1 MAITIINDLWSVINL
16 LLVCAVITATVIIN
30 ILMALRMGFFFKSY
44 RDPVG
49 AFKREQTLKSVY
61 DQAIEQEEISG
72 NRL

>member
-1 MAITIINDLWSVINL
+1 MAITILNDLWSVINL

>member
-1 MAITIINDLWSVINL
+1 
-16 LLVCAVITATVIIN
+16 
-30 ILMALRMGFFFKSY
+30 MALRMGFFFKSY

>member
-1 MAITIINDLWSVINL
+1 MIETILSDLWHVINL